1 MENDS
6 KPWTIET
13 LKTAI
18 EAHGS
23 LLPGE
28 FSCQISQ
35 GADSV
40 LEVGVEAA
48 GDVQLYVAIQEAQ
61 IITTTILWPRAAQ
74 DDPAAFE
81 AMMLRS
87 HKIHLPLC
95 ALSIDTINGEEYY
108 ELFGSMSAQSKLE
121 SVIAEFRAIAT
132 SVIDLAQDLGPR
144 AQAN

>member
-1 MENDS
+1 MNLAVKLAKEQV
-6 KPWTIET
+6 P
-13 LKTAI
+13 L
-18 EAHGS
+18 
-23 LLPGE
+23 
-28 FSCQISQ
+28 
-35 GADSV
+35 
-40 LEVGVEAA
+40 
-48 GDVQLYVAIQEAQ
+48 QEAQ
-61 IITTTILWPRAAQ
+61 IITTTVLWPRAAQ

-144 AQAN
+144 AQAR